1 MTINPHT
8 MDGMTIDPRE
18 MLAVGNML
26 QSSLM
31 LCTHPSIN
39 VSNVAQLRA

>member
-1 MTINPHT
+1 
-8 MDGMTIDPRE
+8 MTIDPRE

-26 QSSLM
+26 QSSRL